1 MAHRGRLNAL
11 ANVFHKPLQRIFAE
25 FQENLENESWGNS
38 GDVKYHL
45 GTTISRKVKNNEIR
59 LSILPNPSHLETVNP
74 VVMGHVKA
82 VEDALSN
89 SIKTLGVLIHG
100 DAAVAGQGVVYEC
113 LQMGYLPHYQS
124 NGIIHI
130 VANNQ
135 IGFTTTPAEARTG
148 LYCTDV
154 AKSIQAPVIHVN
166 ADEPELVHKAMQI
179 ALDYRQ
185 KFHKDIFIDIIG
197 YRRYGHNEQDQPSF
211 TQPMMYQVIG
221 QRKNLYELYAQKLIE
236 SKVITSEQVSQ
247 MWNGEIKKLKDAYDE
262 SLRETFD
269 MKKWK
274 AQNYHRVV
282 SISDLGEIKRTGL
295 SSESLKEVGSA
306 ITHIPQ
312 DFNIHPQIKKIY
324 DARRQSIETGEG
336 IDFGTAEALAFGS
349 LLQEGFNV
357 RLSGQDVERGT
368 FSHRH
373 AVLVDQKT
381 EEKYMPLKNLIKKG
395 DESRI
400 QIENSLLSEY
410 AVLGFDYGYSIT
422 KPTTLTIW

>member
-89 SIKTLGVLIHG
+89 NNKTLGVLIHG

-166 ADEPELVHKAMQI
+166 ADEPELVHKAMHI
-179 ALDYRQ
+179 ALEYRQ

-221 QRKNLYELYAQKLIE
+221 QRKNLYELYAQKLVD
-236 SKVITSEQVSQ
+236 SKVTTSEQVSQ

-282 SISDLGEIKRTGL
+282 SISDLGEVKRTGL

-306 ITHIPQ
+306 ITRIPQ
-312 DFNIHPQIKKIY
+312 EFNIHPQIKKIY
-324 DARRQSIETGEG
+324 DVRRQSIETGEG

-357 RLSGQDVERGT
+357 RLSGQDV
-368 FSHRH
+368 
-373 AVLVDQKT
+373 
-381 EEKYMPLKNLIKKG
+381 
-395 DESRI
+395 
-400 QIENSLLSEY
+400 
-410 AVLGFDYGYSIT
+410 
-422 KPTTLTIW
+422 